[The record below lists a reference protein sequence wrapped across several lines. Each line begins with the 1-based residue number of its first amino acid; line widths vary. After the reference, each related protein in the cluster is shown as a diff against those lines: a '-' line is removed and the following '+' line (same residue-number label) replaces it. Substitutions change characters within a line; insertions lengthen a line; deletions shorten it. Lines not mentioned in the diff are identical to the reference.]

1 MNTLLEKLGSNA
13 TTNAII
19 ITDVR
24 TLKEAF
30 SLWAAEEAAKR
41 ENERRNTII
50 SAKEA
55 ANRLSV
61 TMSTLWRWEK
71 TKYLVPIKIG
81 RRNSYRL
88 ADILDIIERRCPSRN
103 TQFSFPHLNLG
114 HHENC
119 RHIYRPD
126 SVLYRLMAPSECPE
140 GATSACRSRMMNGQ
154 G

>member
-19 ITDVR
+19 ITDVG

-41 ENERRNTII
+41 EKERRNTII

-55 ANRLSV
+55 ANRLDV

-88 ADILDIIERRCPSRN
+88 ADILDIIEGHNPGRN
-103 TQFSFPHLNLG
+103 TQFSFPHLN
-114 HHENC
+114 
-119 RHIYRPD
+119 
-126 SVLYRLMAPSECPE
+126 
-140 GATSACRSRMMNGQ
+140 
-154 G
+154 

>member
-19 ITDVR
+19 ITDVN

-30 SLWAAEEAAKR
+30 SLWAEEEAAKR

-61 TMSTLWRWEK
+61 TLSTLWRWEK
-71 TKYLVPIKIG
+71 EKYLVPIKIG

-88 ADILDIIERRCPSRN
+88 ADILDIIEGRYPGRN
-103 TQFSFPHLNLG
+103 TQFSFPHL
-114 HHENC
+114 
-119 RHIYRPD
+119 Y
-126 SVLYRLMAPSECPE
+126 
-140 GATSACRSRMMNGQ
+140 
-154 G
+154 